1 MGAVFSAIVK
11 VVSFIIGVV
20 NAVSTKIKAFFDFK
34 WFPVFSKI
42 TDIVKKI
49 KAWAGPLL
57 DTIDLVLMIKDFKVS
72 MKSAEHLGDIGTR
85 LERIGHK
92 CAGRVVREF
101 GYLWETIVDVE
112 AHVYGAMTDAIGAIY
127 ADIGSISEYIVGG
140 ANAKIA
146 QVEKS
151 LGLETGKIEKA
162 LGIHIDDVGRKFR
175 RVEGKVESI
184 GHFGDMLV
192 RTFEV

>member
-11 VVSFIIGVV
+11 VVSFITGVIK
-20 NAVSTKIKAFFDFK
+20 AVGTKIKTISDMKMFDAFR
-34 WFPVFSKI
+34 KI
-42 TDIVKKI
+42 GDIVKKI

-57 DTIDLVLMIKDFKVS
+57 DTIEVALMIKNFKVS

-101 GYLWETIVDVE
+101 ARLWETVVDVE
-112 AHVYGAMTDAIGAIY
+112 AHVYKTMTDAIGSIY
-127 ADIGSISEYIVGG
+127 ADIGSISEHIVTSVDT
-140 ANAKIA
+140 KIA

-151 LGLETGKIEKA
+151 LGLESGKIKEA
-162 LGIHIDDVGRKFR
+162 LGIHIDDVGREFR
-175 RVEGKVESI
+175 RVEGKVESV